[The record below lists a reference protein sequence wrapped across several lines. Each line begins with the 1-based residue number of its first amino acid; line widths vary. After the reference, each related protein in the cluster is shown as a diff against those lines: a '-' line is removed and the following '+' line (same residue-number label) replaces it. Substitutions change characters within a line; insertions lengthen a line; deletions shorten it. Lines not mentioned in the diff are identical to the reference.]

1 MPRAAPERRPGPRMP
16 RDPRANEKALTYIT
30 VPPSR
35 RTLEASEELYYDELD
50 EDAYADDEPLAS
62 RRNTWL
68 RWLFWVGTALAPVA
82 AVLLVMGQGV
92 NPLRAAAALA
102 ILGVVCIGLSVT
114 LRDSSNAA
122 HAELAEDLQREVD
135 EVRSELETLRRGVQL
150 TVNREL
156 GRVRGELEAA
166 QQVLRTEATRL
177 PPGTG
182 RARSPEPG
190 VTPVPARS
198 SARSPI
204 PPRKNL
210 LERRVA
216 AVAEPTDAVP
226 VAQQVPSAVS
236 RENGYGAIARRSVV
250 HDDARAAL
258 QGSNGRGGGYP
269 NYDPLASTASHP
281 IVTQAS
287 ARQPFSDPYTV
298 EPIREKY
305 SSTWVPSQRDSYVDR
320 AVPSHADTGMT
331 SRDRSMT
338 DSYGSDAVF
347 GDVLPL
353 QHDSYDS
360 GDKWSWAT
368 STSTQDWQ
376 PDFDLP
382 SLDGLPMPGYAVNP
396 APEAYVN
403 GRPSSASRSQGP
415 AAPSSASAPTRHR
428 GGGRHCADEG
438 TDASWSG

>member
-1 MPRAAPERRPGPRMP
+1 M
-16 RDPRANEKALTYIT
+16 
-30 VPPSR
+30 PPSP

-50 EDAYADDEPLAS
+50 EEPYADDEPRLS

-68 RWLFWVGTALAPVA
+68 RWLFWFGTALAPVA

-114 LRDSSNAA
+114 LRDSASAA

-177 PPGTG
+177 PAGTD
-182 RARSPEPG
+182 RNRNSEP
-190 VTPVPARS
+190 VIESAPARP
-198 SARSPI
+198 AA
-204 PPRKNL
+204 PPRKKL
-210 LERRVA
+210 LERRAA

-226 VAQQVPSAVS
+226 IGRQIPGVVPRDNDYDVMP
-236 RENGYGAIARRSVV
+236 RRSVV
-250 HDDARAAL
+250 HDQARTALRGVGRAA
-258 QGSNGRGGGYP
+258 GYP
-269 NYDPLASTASHP
+269 SYDPLSSTASHP
-281 IVTQAS
+281 IVTQAA
-287 ARQPFSDPYTV
+287 ARRPLSDPYTV

-305 SSTWVPSQRDSYVDR
+305 SSTPVPSQRNSSPERPRSVYTDNATNTHDR
-320 AVPSHADTGMT
+320 ATTGSYAD
-331 SRDRSMT
+331 
-338 DSYGSDAVF
+338 DALF
-347 GDVLPL
+347 GDALPL
-353 QHDSYDS
+353 QRDSYDS
-360 GDKWSWAT
+360 AEKWSWAA

-382 SLDGLPMPGYAVNP
+382 SLDGLPLPGYPP
-396 APEAYVN
+396 AATPERSG
-403 GRPSSASRSQGP
+403 GRSGSTSRSQQTPNPP
-415 AAPSSASAPTRHR
+415 AAAPVHR
-428 GGGRHCADEG
+428 RIGGRHSADDGSE
-438 TDASWSG
+438 ASWYRG